1 MITGFFLSLPA
12 YLLMVIFSIFPSGQ
26 PAPPEWV
33 NSVYLIWAYINS
45 FSFIVPVST
54 LVFCLT
60 IAMVFHLSIF
70 LYHAFS
76 WLLKKI
82 PGMN

>member
-1 MITGFFLSLPA
+1 MIVGFLLSLPA
-12 YLLMVIFSIFPSGQ
+12 YLLMVVFALFPSGA
-26 PAPPEWV
+26 PASPEWV
-33 NSVYLIWAYINS
+33 ASVYLIWAYINS

-54 LVFCLT
+54 LLSCLG

-70 LYHAFS
+70 LYHALY
-76 WLLKKI
+76 WLIKKI